1 MNGNRTIISEETLL
15 ALADGDLQGEEA
27 AAIEAAVSQDPALRD
42 ALRRLRLSSTGIAQA
57 FDQTLDEPVPERLLA
72 AARGA
77 GSQKSPA
84 RAPSSHHPLGLGA
97 RCQPRRLRHRSWQQ
111 LSSISAASGGYIPA
125 AEAPSDPLAAR
136 FEVTLQSALDNGTDG
151 QIFPYASPDIGQGTI
166 KLGSSIRHGLRFG
179 MPRVLA
185 PGDQG
190 HRAAFR
196 SWHRLPRR
204 ERELEHDGPARQ
216 QLGSHDCPPDIH
228 PCA

>member
-72 AARGA
+72 AARAA
-77 GSQKSPA
+77 GSQKSPRA
-84 RAPSSHHPLGLGA
+84 RHPRTTPWVWGLAASLAAFAIGLG
-97 RCQPRRLRHRSWQQ
+97 
-111 LSSISAASGGYIPA
+111 SSYLLFPASGGYIPA
-125 AEAPSDPLAAR
+125 AEGPSDPLAAR

-166 KLGSSIRHGLRFG
+166 KLGRAIRPGLRFG

-196 SWHRLPRR
+196 PWHRLPRR

-216 QLGSHDCPPDIH
+216 QLGSHDCPRDIH